1 MFLLDEKSK
10 MWAGL
15 LIVAVISIAFGIFV
29 MYFRNLR
36 DGVSTVDGYLFIFG
50 TFIVLAS
57 VNQPGWLSKDVHEV
71 ARGGFTI

>member
-1 MFLLDEKSK
+1 

-36 DGVSTVDGYLFIFG
+36 DGVSTIDGYIFIFG
-50 TFIVLAS
+50 TFIVLAYADDIELKFYRKRQKRCT
-57 VNQPGWLSKDVHEV
+57 VM
-71 ARGGFTI
+71 